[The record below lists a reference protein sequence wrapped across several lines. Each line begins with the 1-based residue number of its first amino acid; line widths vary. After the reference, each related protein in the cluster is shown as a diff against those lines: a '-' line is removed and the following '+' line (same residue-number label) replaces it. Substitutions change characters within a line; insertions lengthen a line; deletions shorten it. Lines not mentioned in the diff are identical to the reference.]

1 MEDTVHRHGEGI
13 VGWDSRSQWW
23 EAPEPEVLHV
33 LQDHGEHRQAN
44 QKQIPAMAITPSDL
58 FSNHAP
64 KPNVLQSLGTAPPTG
79 NPDTGGCGGG
89 AFEIQTVTITQAG
102 LEFTL
107 LLPGAPGIRGL
118 RLHTQ
123 REQWAGRCAIAGIHT
138 VKQRVMCSFFL
149 TLALS
154 QAQRLP

>member
-1 MEDTVHRHGEGI
+1 MSYSLWEQRH
-13 VGWDSRSQWW
+13 Q
-23 EAPEPEVLHV
+23 
-33 LQDHGEHRQAN
+33 
-44 QKQIPAMAITPSDL
+44 
-58 FSNHAP
+58 
-64 KPNVLQSLGTAPPTG
+64 LGTQIQEAV
-79 NPDTGGCGGG
+79 GGT
-89 AFEIQTVTITQAG
+89 FEIQTVTITQAG

-123 REQWAGRCAIAGIHT
+123 QEQWAGSCAIAGIHT

>member
-1 MEDTVHRHGEGI
+1 MSYSLWGQHH
-13 VGWDSRSQWW
+13 Q
-23 EAPEPEVLHV
+23 
-33 LQDHGEHRQAN
+33 
-44 QKQIPAMAITPSDL
+44 
-58 FSNHAP
+58 
-64 KPNVLQSLGTAPPTG
+64 LGTQIQEAV
-79 NPDTGGCGGG
+79 GGG

-107 LLPGAPGIRGL
+107 LLPGTPGIRGL